1 MTVASGNNHCRSP
14 RSHGIVVTGPMA
26 EKSILQGDLSKI
38 QLPDVLSF
46 LAMIRQTGKLV
57 VRRTQPQL
65 DRSIH
70 WKEGE
75 IIFAS
80 SSSPEHSLGQFLLR
94 NGKITQDQYDES
106 KRRVTPQ
113 LRHGKLLVQMG
124 ALSPKDLWWG
134 VKNQVLEIIYSL
146 FTWKDGE
153 FFFVES
159 SEELA
164 QERIVLQINTSSVI
178 MEGIRRLDEGAR
190 IREKIPT
197 LDLVFT
203 RVIGVIPDFKEL
215 DMNETEI
222 AIFNDI
228 DGRRTIRE
236 LTGRSDLTEFE
247 VTRILFQLLSARL
260 IEPVSEEKGFRP
272 VFLDVEDS
280 PELLKVIST
289 YNDMFG
295 RLFEALE
302 KRVGE
307 DQARDIFMTILQN
320 AETDELWSGVF
331 FDQFGRFDEN
341 MLIANISELPFEKRK
356 AVLDEGL
363 NTLLSVQLFEVSQ
376 HLDSAGK
383 VDVFRFISDQKASL
397 EKATA

>member
-1 MTVASGNNHCRSP
+1 MPERP
-14 RSHGIVVTGPMA
+14 
-26 EKSILQGDLSKI
+26 ILQGDLSKI

-46 LAMIRQTGKLV
+46 MAMIRESGKLV
-57 VRRTQPQL
+57 VRRAQL
-65 DRSIH
+65 ERSIH
-70 WKEGE
+70 WKDGE
-75 IIFAS
+75 IVFAS
-80 SSSPEHSLGQFLLR
+80 SNSAEHSLGQFLLR
-94 NGKITQDQYDES
+94 NGKITNAQYEES

-124 ALSPKDLWWG
+124 AISPKDLWWG
-134 VKNQVLEIIYSL
+134 VKNHVLELLYSL
-146 FTWKDGE
+146 FGWKDGE
-153 FFFVES
+153 FALYES
-159 SEELA
+159 SEDLM

-178 MEGIRRLDEGAR
+178 MEGIRRLDESGR
-190 IREKIPT
+190 IREKIPNLDVLFARVPGGVPDFVG
-197 LDLVFT
+197 LDLS
-203 RVIGVIPDFKEL
+203 ES
-215 DMNETEI
+215 EI
-222 AIFNDI
+222 AVYNSI
-228 DGRRTIRE
+228 DGKQNVRE
-236 LTGRSDLTEFE
+236 LTGRSELTEFE
-247 VTRILFQLLSARL
+247 VTRILFHLLSARL
-260 IEPVSEEKGFRP
+260 IEPVQEEKSFRP

-302 KRVGE
+302 KTVGD
-307 DQARDIFMTILQN
+307 DQARDVFMTILQN
-320 AETDELWSGVF
+320 AETDELWAGVF
-331 FDQFGRFDEN
+331 FDQYGRFDEN

-376 HLDSAGK
+376 HLDQAGK